1 MMNNKVIIIGGG
13 ASGMVAAIQA
23 KKNGNDVTIFEAN
36 KKPGRKILVTGNG
49 HCNLTNKDIKP
60 DMFYSDDMT
69 FIKELL
75 KRFSYKDTL
84 SFFNSIGLLTREKK
98 NLIYP
103 MSNQAR
109 SVVEALESQ
118 CHILGVKFIH
128 KHVKSIEK
136 IQKHMFSI
144 KTDDGMMHSCDK
156 LIIACG
162 SAAGNKEYSNEGIID
177 YIKKTGHD
185 YKTMVPAL
193 CGLCCDEKSFF
204 SKVKGIRSDVKV
216 SVLINDEEIKIPH
229 NDTEGELQLTEYG
242 LSGIVIF
249 QISSIVS
256 RALRNNNKVTVF
268 VDFLPD
274 FEDVVVIANLLL
286 SQDYAAKKNLMD
298 INRGILN
305 EDLAK
310 ELVIRYA
317 EEINRKDLTIS
328 KKNITAA
335 ELISFLSY
343 LKSVKF
349 EISKVNPSN
358 AQIYTGGV
366 STKDINP
373 LTMESKR
380 VSGLYIIGEML
391 NAEGICGGYNL
402 QLAWS
407 EGYIAGGSIRL

>member
-1 MMNNKVIIIGGG
+1 M
-13 ASGMVAAIQA
+13 
-23 KKNGNDVTIFEAN
+23 
-36 KKPGRKILVTGNG
+36 
-49 HCNLTNKDIKP
+49 
-60 DMFYSDDMT
+60 
-69 FIKELL
+69 
-75 KRFSYKDTL
+75 
-84 SFFNSIGLLTREKK
+84 
-98 NLIYP
+98 
-103 MSNQAR
+103 
-109 SVVEALESQ
+109 
-118 CHILGVKFIH
+118 
-128 KHVKSIEK
+128 
-136 IQKHMFSI
+136 
-144 KTDDGMMHSCDK
+144 
-156 LIIACG
+156 
-162 SAAGNKEYSNEGIID
+162 
-177 YIKKTGHD
+177 
-185 YKTMVPAL
+185 
-193 CGLCCDEKSFF
+193 
-204 SKVKGIRSDVKV
+204 
-216 SVLINDEEIKIPH
+216 EIV
-229 NDTEGELQLTEYG
+229 Q
-242 LSGIVIF
+242 SGIVIF

-256 RALRNNNKVTVF
+256 RALRNNNKVTVV

-305 EDLAK
+305 EELAK

>member
-23 KKNGNDVTIFEAN
+23 KKNGNDVTRFEAN
-36 KKPGRKILVTGNG
+36 QKPGRKILVTGNG

-98 NLIYP
+98 HLIYP

-128 KHVKSIEK
+128 KHVKTIEK

-229 NDTEGELQLTEYG
+229 NDTEG
-242 LSGIVIF
+242 
-249 QISSIVS
+249 
-256 RALRNNNKVTVF
+256 
-268 VDFLPD
+268 
-274 FEDVVVIANLLL
+274 
-286 SQDYAAKKNLMD
+286 
-298 INRGILN
+298 
-305 EDLAK
+305 
-310 ELVIRYA
+310 
-317 EEINRKDLTIS
+317 
-328 KKNITAA
+328 
-335 ELISFLSY
+335 
-343 LKSVKF
+343 
-349 EISKVNPSN
+349 
-358 AQIYTGGV
+358 
-366 STKDINP
+366 
-373 LTMESKR
+373 
-380 VSGLYIIGEML
+380 
-391 NAEGICGGYNL
+391 
-402 QLAWS
+402 
-407 EGYIAGGSIRL
+407 